1 MSWLKRILIG
11 GGIVL
16 VLVIAIVLLVSLWGG
31 GTSGP
36 VNETI
41 SLTVG
46 AHTVTIGGHYK
57 DMTQDSMADGMN
69 ILVDGHEITINA
81 DQLTIDGKMQVLE
94 PGQDVGIS
102 VNEKG
107 AVEVKVVHA
116 DTGAPAKPAE

>member
-16 VLVIAIVLLVSLWGG
+16 VLVIAIVLLVSHWGG
-31 GTSGP
+31 GSNGP
-36 VNETI
+36 VNQTI

-57 DMTQDSMADGMN
+57 EMTQESMADGMN
-69 ILVDGHEITINA
+69 ILVDSHEITINA

-94 PGQDVGIS
+94 PGQDVDIS

-107 AVEVKVVHA
+107 AVEVMVVHA

>member
-11 GGIVL
+11 AGIVL
-16 VLVIAIVLLVSLWGG
+16 VLVIAIVLLVSHWGG
-31 GTSGP
+31 GSNGP
-36 VNETI
+36 VNQTI

-57 DMTQDSMADGMN
+57 EMTQESMADGMN

-94 PGQDVGIS
+94 PGQDVDIS

-107 AVEVKVVHA
+107 AVEVMVVHA

>member
-11 GGIVL
+11 GGTVL
-16 VLVIAIVLLVSLWGG
+16 VLVIAIVLLVSHWGG
-31 GTSGP
+31 GSNGP
-36 VNETI
+36 VNQTI

-57 DMTQDSMADGMN
+57 EMTQESMADGMN

-94 PGQDVGIS
+94 PGQDVDIS